1 MENVLLVILLI
12 LALALIAIVLLQ
24 RSEGGGLGIGGGGG
38 VMSARGA
45 ATALGKVTW
54 ALGIAFLAMSL
65 AMTIVS
71 ARNDKNRAVT
81 EQWLANYGIHYDALY
96 MRKDG
101 DYRRDSVFKQELLDN
116 IRGEDLIER
125 VYDDR
130 NQVVDMWR
138 ANGIDC
144 IQVVPRD
151 QGEF

>member
-12 LALALIAIVLLQ
+12 LALALIAIVLMQ

-71 ARNDKNRAVT
+71 ARNA
-81 EQWLANYGIHYDALY
+81 A
-96 MRKDG
+96 
-101 DYRRDSVFKQELLDN
+101 DSSVIDRVEETAPA
-116 IRGEDLIER
+116 GEDGAPLTPVLPDVEDL
-125 VYDDR
+125 VPQTDGGATETAPAETPGDAPLAPP
-130 NQVVDMWR
+130 R
-138 ANGIDC
+138 AD
-144 IQVVPRD
+144 
-151 QGEF
+151 

>member
-24 RSEGGGLGIGGGGG
+24 RSEGGGLGIGGGGGG

-71 ARNDKNRAVT
+71 ARNAADSSVIDRVGDTAPATEDGAPVT
-81 EQWLANYGIHYDALY
+81 PALP
-96 MRKDG
+96 G
-101 DYRRDSVFKQELLDN
+101 L
-116 IRGEDLIER
+116 EDL
-125 VYDDR
+125 VPQTDDATTGDAATDTPAEAPATDP
-130 NQVVDMWR
+130 VAPPR
-138 ANGIDC
+138 AD
-144 IQVVPRD
+144 
-151 QGEF
+151 

>member
-12 LALALIAIVLLQ
+12 LALALIAIVLMQ

-71 ARNDKNRAVT
+71 ARNAADSSVIDRVEETAPAPEGGAPATPALPSLDDLVPQTGGTDTAPAETPGDAPLAPPRA
-81 EQWLANYGIHYDALY
+81 D
-96 MRKDG
+96 
-101 DYRRDSVFKQELLDN
+101 
-116 IRGEDLIER
+116 
-125 VYDDR
+125 
-130 NQVVDMWR
+130 
-138 ANGIDC
+138 
-144 IQVVPRD
+144 
-151 QGEF
+151 

>member
-12 LALALIAIVLLQ
+12 LALALIAIVLMQ

-71 ARNDKNRAVT
+71 ARNAADSSVIDRVEETAPVAPGETAPAAPALPGLDELVPGSDGTTGTDTAPGDAPVAPPRA
-81 EQWLANYGIHYDALY
+81 D
-96 MRKDG
+96 
-101 DYRRDSVFKQELLDN
+101 
-116 IRGEDLIER
+116 
-125 VYDDR
+125 
-130 NQVVDMWR
+130 
-138 ANGIDC
+138 
-144 IQVVPRD
+144 
-151 QGEF
+151 